1 MLACRLHATARETP
15 CLSWISDTPSS
26 ATSPVQGQPRD
37 PVDRILAVVDD
48 DPILAS
54 EIRQIISL
62 DIADRE
68 PNEDDEAF
76 YRRVL
81 DLLIE
86 QKLRFH
92 EVDRF
97 GFADVPI
104 AAVEEELEKI
114 RRDLGGEEALQ
125 QRLEEVDLSLQ
136 DLRQILARQVMVLIY
151 VEERLGARVFVGLDD
166 IQQYYDD
173 ILVPDMVERGEPVPV
188 IQEVREPIRAL
199 LREQRMNEE
208 FETWT
213 LNLRAQADIEDFFD
227 SRYSELPPLV
237 HAIN

>member
-1 MLACRLHATARETP
+1 MQRRGKLLAFLGFLTLLSGVSFPSLAQSRE
-15 CLSWISDTPSS
+15 
-26 ATSPVQGQPRD
+26 

-54 EIRQIISL
+54 EIGQIISL
-62 DIADRE
+62 KIVDRE
-68 PNEDDEAF
+68 TNEDDKAF
-76 YRRVL
+76 HRRVL
-81 DLLIE
+81 DLMID

-104 AAVEEELEKI
+104 DAVEEELEKI
-114 RRDLGGEEALQ
+114 RRDLGGDNALEQ
-125 QRLEEVDLSLQ
+125 SLKEVDLSIQ

-173 ILVPDMVERGEPVPV
+173 ILVPDLVERGEPIPP

-213 LNLRAQADIEDFFD
+213 VNLRAEADVEDFFD

-237 HAIN
+237 HTIN